1 MRKKARVE
9 DFIKKFIKRGT
20 LAGLPVME
28 CTSICCTSP
37 LIRSDTSSLSSFSSS
52 FPTQKLLQSAC
63 FPSSLLKSN
72 QISCQTSASSS
83 ISSSVNGKAK
93 LGVKDFIH
101 ISDFDKDTIFK
112 ILDRASEVKAL
123 LKSGDRSFQPFKG
136 KSMAMIFAKPSMR
149 TRVSFETGF
158 FLLGGHAIY
167 LGPDDI
173 QMGKRE
179 ETRDVARVLSG
190 YNDIIMARLFAH
202 QDILDLA
209 KYASVPV
216 INGLTDYNH
225 PVQIMADALTIIEHV
240 GQLEGTKVVYVGD
253 GNNIVHSWLLLAS
266 VVPFH
271 FVCACPKGFEPD
283 EKTVEKAR
291 NAGISKIEITNDPK
305 EAVKGANVVYSD
317 VWASMGQKGEAGY
330 RRKVFKGFQVNE
342 ELMTLAGP
350 EAYFMHCLPAERGV
364 EVTNGVIEAPNSI
377 VFPQA
382 ENRMHAQNAIML
394 HQFGF

>member
-1 MRKKARVE
+1 MAAV
-9 DFIKKFIKRGT
+9 ISGAN
-20 LAGLPVME
+20 LV
-28 CTSICCTSP
+28 
-37 LIRSDTSSLSSFSSS
+37 LSSSPARRVRPQPRASRVSVAAAPVARRGVAAAAAVSS
-52 FPTQKLLQSAC
+52 PAV
-63 FPSSLLKSN
+63 
-72 QISCQTSASSS
+72 ASSS
-83 ISSSVNGKAK
+83 GKDAIQ
-93 LGVKDFIH
+93 VPKDFLH
-101 ISDFDKDTIFK
+101 IDDFDKDTIMK
-112 ILDRASEVKAL
+112 ILNRAIEVKAMI
-123 LKSGDRSFQPFKG
+123 KSGDRSFQPFKG

-190 YNDIIMARLFAH
+190 YNDIIMARVFAH

-225 PVQIMADALTIIEHV
+225 PCQIMADALTMLEHIDRIEN
-240 GQLEGTKVVYVGD
+240 TKVVYVGD
-253 GNNIVHSWLLLAS
+253 GNNIVHSWLRLAA
-266 VVPFH
+266 VLPLH

-283 EKTVEKAR
+283 AKTVEIAR
-291 NAGISKIEITNDPK
+291 SAGSKIEITDDPK
-305 EAVKGANVVYSD
+305 EAVKGADVVYTD
-317 VWASMGQKGEAGY
+317 VWASMGQKEEADY
-330 RRKVFKGFQVNE
+330 RKKVFQGFMVDE
-342 ELMTLAGP
+342 ALMEMAGP
-350 EAYFMHCLPAERGV
+350 NAFLMHCLPAERGI
-364 EVTNGVIEAPNSI
+364 EVTDGVIEAPNSI

-394 HQFGF
+394 HVLGA